1 MERIK
6 KNEWNIMQEMQHNG
20 LKSILHLHND
30 KLKYSNTKIL
40 VHKLSSKQQPP
51 RPQPQPPPRQPPPTA
66 LLSPPSG
73 GLVSS
78 LASSIGD
85 MIGTE
90 SGFHPIQF
98 NEEKI
103 VNKCTKSILKERKSV
118 GNIRHDLILLPTLTC
133 KLKLRKKCM
142 DGNVILEAHKM
153 DFSSHFFETH
163 RQDGRLILKL
173 DEAVS

>member
-1 MERIK
+1 ME
-6 KNEWNIMQEMQHNG
+6 EMQHNG

-30 KLKYSNTKIL
+30 TLKYSNTEIL
-40 VHKLSSKQQPP
+40 VHKININKLSSKQQPP
-51 RPQPQPPPRQPPPTA
+51 RPQPQPPPQSPPPPTTA
-66 LLSPPSG
+66 LLSSPSR
-73 GLVSS
+73 GLLQS
-78 LASSIGD
+78 LVSSIGD

-103 VNKCTKSILKERKSV
+103 VNKCTKSILKVRKSV

-142 DGNVILEAHKM
+142 DGHVILEADKM
-153 DFSSHFFETH
+153 DFSSYVFESH
-163 RQDGRLILKL
+163 RQDGRLILNL
-173 DEAVS
+173 IVPFQAH